1 MKCPLFT
8 MKSPVISQSQ
18 TLLQVECLKQDC
30 AWWNKTSEQCIF
42 PELINLLIA
51 IGNVLGKIES
61 KLPLGRG

>member
-18 TLLQVECLKQDC
+18 TLLQVECLKADC
-30 AWWNKTSEQCIF
+30 AWWNGSSERCAV